1 MSGPEQRAPKA
12 VLIGLPGTGKSTTG
26 RRLAKI
32 LAIRFTDSD
41 DLVEQATD
49 RKVATIFAEDGEST
63 FRQLEAD
70 AIADALNSFD
80 GVLAFGGG
88 AIMTPRTRD
97 AISFAGIPVVLLR
110 ASLGI
115 LATRVGDA
123 RTRPLLAE
131 DPRARLAELAAER
144 EPTYRAAATFVVET
158 DNRTPGQVAAT
169 VAARLHERA
178 RR

>member
-1 MSGPEQRAPKA
+1 MTPRA
-12 VLIGLPGTGKSTTG
+12 VLIGLPGAGKSTTG

-32 LAIRFTDSD
+32 LATGFTDSD
-41 DLVEQATD
+41 DLVEKATD
-49 RKVATIFAEDGEST
+49 RKVTSIFAEDGESV
-63 FRQLEAD
+63 FRELEAD
-70 AIADALNSFD
+70 AIAHALHTFD

-97 AISFAGIPVVLLR
+97 AVNAAGVPVVLLR
-110 ASLGI
+110 AAIGTLKSRI
-115 LATRVGDA
+115 GDG

-131 DPRARLAELAAER
+131 DPVARLVELAGQR
-144 EPTYRAAATFVVET
+144 EPAYRAVATFTVET